1 MQQIE
6 RYGVIA
12 LVFLLV
18 TIVAV
23 SFWGDNKSPGFWSR
37 LTGSKTAVVE
47 DKNMT
52 PPPSNGELTQVAPLP
67 VSGDGTAPETLP
79 TVGGEALVGA
89 DAPVS
94 SPIGAPMAD
103 NTVGSEASAPVAVTP
118 VAQPDLSSKTAGTKY
133 IVKSGDSPARIAKRQ
148 LGSESRVNEILA
160 LNPGLNPKNLKVGQE
175 LILPAGAAPV
185 VAQTPA
191 QPVAAAAKPAGPSA
205 AKPVAAS
212 APKASSKAGRSY
224 KVQKGDTLS
233 AIARRELGSASRA
246 KDIQSMNPGLDP
258 AKLKVG
264 QTIQLPGGSPAV
276 AANVEPKRRVQ

>member
-67 VSGDGTAPETLP
+67 VGGDGTAPETLP
-79 TVGGEALVGA
+79 PVGGEALVGR

-94 SPIGAPMAD
+94 SPTGAPMAD

-185 VAQTPA
+185 AAQTPA

-212 APKASSKAGRSY
+212 APKASSKGGRSY

-233 AIARRELGSASRA
+233 AIARRELGSASRS

-264 QTIQLPGGSPAV
+264 QTIQLPGGSPTV

>member
-52 PPPSNGELTQVAPLP
+52 PPPSNGELTQVTPLP
-67 VSGDGTAPETLP
+67 VGGDGMAPGTLP
-79 TVGGEALVGA
+79 TVGGEARIGA
-89 DAPVS
+89 DAPFS
-94 SPIGAPMAD
+94 SPINAPMAD
-103 NTVGSEASAPVAVTP
+103 NTVGSEVSTPVAVTP
-118 VAQPDLSSKTAGTKY
+118 IVQPDISSKTAGTKY

-175 LILPAGAAPV
+175 LILPV
-185 VAQTPA
+185 VSAQTSA
-191 QPVAAAAKPAGPSA
+191 QPVAESAKPAGPSA
-205 AKPVAAS
+205 GKPIAPS
-212 APKASSKAGRSY
+212 APKTPSKGGRSY

-264 QTIQLPGGSPAV
+264 QTITLPGGSPAV

>member
-37 LTGSKTAVVE
+37 LTGSKSAVVAE

-52 PPPSNGELTQVAPLP
+52 PPPSNGELTHTTTLP
-67 VSGDGTAPETLP
+67 IGGDGAQPETLP
-79 TVGGEALVGA
+79 AVAGTEGA
-89 DAPVS
+89 STTAPVS
-94 SPIGAPMAD
+94 ELPLAQQQPAPTGLM
-103 NTVGSEASAPVAVTP
+103 VEPPAV
-118 VAQPDLSSKTAGTKY
+118 QPDLAPKTNGTIY
-133 IVKSGDSPARIAKRQ
+133 VVKSGDSPARIAKRQ
-148 LGSESRVNEILA
+148 LGSESRVHEILA

-175 LILPAGAAPV
+175 LLLPTGAAP
-185 VAQTPA
+185 AAPE
-191 QPVAAAAKPAGPSA
+191 PVAVAAKPASQPG
-205 AKPVAAS
+205 AKPVVAS
-212 APKASSKAGRSY
+212 VPKASSKGGRSY

-233 AIARRELGSASRA
+233 AIARRELGSAGRSGE
-246 KDIQSMNPGLDP
+246 IQALNPGLDP

-264 QTIQLPGGSPAV
+264 QSITLPGGSAAV
-276 AANVEPKRRVQ
+276 AANVEPKRRIQ

>member
-79 TVGGEALVGA
+79 TVGGEALVGTETQVTT
-89 DAPVS
+89 PTSTMVTT
-94 SPIGAPMAD
+94 PTG
-103 NTVGSEASAPVAVTP
+103 GEAAAPVAVHP

-191 QPVAAAAKPAGPSA
+191 QPVAAAAKPAGPST

-212 APKASSKAGRSY
+212 APKASSKGGRSY

>member
-37 LTGSKTAVVE
+37 LTGSKTAVVAE

-52 PPPSNGELTQVAPLP
+52 PPPSNGELTHTTALP
-67 VSGDGTAPETLP
+67 IGGDGAQPETLP
-79 TVGGEALVGA
+79 EVAGA
-89 DAPVS
+89 E
-94 SPIGAPMAD
+94 GASTTAAA
-103 NTVGSEASAPVAVTP
+103 SELPVAQQQPTP
-118 VAQPDLSSKTAGTKY
+118 AGLMVESPAAQPDLAPKTNGTIY
-133 IVKSGDSPARIAKRQ
+133 VVKSGDSPARIAKRQ

-175 LILPAGAAPV
+175 LLLPTGAAP
-185 VAQTPA
+185 AA
-191 QPVAAAAKPAGPSA
+191 AEPVAAAAKPASQPVDKSA
-205 AKPVAAS
+205 SLPATKPVVTAVQ
-212 APKASSKAGRSY
+212 KASSKGGRSY

-233 AIARRELGSASRA
+233 AIARRELGSAGRA
-246 KDIQSMNPGLDP
+246 GEIQALNPGLDP

-264 QTIQLPGGSPAV
+264 QSITLPGGSAAV
-276 AANVEPKRRVQ
+276 AANVEPKRRIQ